1 MCVCVYVCVSYII
14 LYVIYIYIC
23 VYYVYIY
30 GLYIK
35 LFCNLIN
42 VPMCL
47 NRYMDNK
54 FA

>member
-1 MCVCVYVCVSYII
+1 MII
-14 LYVIYIYIC
+14 LDKNVDCHIA
-23 VYYVYIY
+23 YYVYV
-30 GLYIK
+30 LYIFTDYDIYVK